1 VSLVS
6 VAAGN
11 WCYSCK
17 TVERVERCETVEIA
31 GTDVVFMQV
40 AENMLGYQIGR
51 DEYPTLSAITSILLD
66 LRAHH

>member
-11 WCYSCK
+11 WCYA
-17 TVERVERCETVEIA
+17 CETVEIA
-31 GTDVVFMQV
+31 STDVVFMQV

-51 DEYPTLSAITSILLD
+51 GEYPTLSAITSILLD